1 MGANVTQVGGATQIE
16 LYFRNYTYA
25 TALSDLNDL
34 EMVLFTDLDRLG
46 YKNASSSLRK
56 LLEDASGSSNITE
69 GCILYADANGRATFN
84 ANFKID
90 GSGYIELPEFP
101 YGWSFNGTA
110 TTFEIY
116 KDGSP
121 IGVVLAGV

>member
-1 MGANVTQVGGATQIE
+1 MGANVTQVSGATEIE

-46 YKNASSSLRK
+46 YKNADSSLRK

-69 GCILYADANGRATFN
+69 GCILFADADGRATFD
-84 ANFKID
+84 ADFKVD
-90 GSGYIELPEFP
+90 GDGYITLPEFP
-101 YGWSFNGTA
+101 YGWSFHATA
-110 TTFEIY
+110 DMFEIY